1 MNNDATPNETAKV
14 APTVSRPAAPRPA
27 EPKGSGGVL
36 AVALLLALLAVAGAG
51 YVGWQ
56 QWQQSRGDAAAAGTL
71 AQLDT
76 RVATLETS
84 LKALDDDRRS
94 LSARLRDADDVNRGL
109 REEVLGQNER
119 LRNLEDAVAK
129 LSEKSLSSHDAMLL
143 DETES
148 LLRMGKE
155 RYELFHDAAGAAT
168 AYGLADQALS
178 GVDDAAFYGLRQS
191 VAAEREALERAAAR
205 HDGAALA
212 KLQQLRGT
220 IGNLPLRPLDAPT
233 ATSGTGTWARIGQ
246 ALSSVVRIG
255 RDNGAPMAVADARL
269 SRELVALDLAQA
281 EAALLAHDETGY
293 RAALQRADASLSSQF
308 DGTDAAVKT
317 ARDTLAGL
325 VKDAAPGTPVQLG
338 EALTELRNLRAVHAL
353 KPSTAAA
360 PAGQPAAKGARP

>member
-1 MNNDATPNETAKV
+1 MNNDDAPNETAKV
-14 APTVSRPAAPRPA
+14 APAPARPAAPRAA
-27 EPKGSGGVL
+27 EPKGSGGAL
-36 AVALLLALLAVAGAG
+36 ATALLLALLAIAGVA

-56 QWQQSRGDAAAAGTL
+56 QWQQTRGDAAAAGTL
-71 AQLDT
+71 TQLDT

-129 LSEKSLSSHDAMLL
+129 LSEKSLSSHDALLL

-178 GVDDAAFYGLRQS
+178 GVDDSAFYDLRQS
-191 VAAEREALERAAAR
+191 VAAEREALERAAAN
-205 HDGAALA
+205 HDAAALA
-212 KLQQLRGT
+212 KLQQLRGEV
-220 IGNLPLRPLDAPT
+220 GGLPLRPLDAP
-233 ATSGTGTWARIGQ
+233 ASSSSSGTWTRIGQ

-281 EAALLAHDETGY
+281 EAALLAHDETVY
-293 RAALQRADASLSSQF
+293 RAALQRADTSLSGQF
-308 DGTDAAVKT
+308 DTADAAVKR
-317 ARDTLAGL
+317 ARDTLAAL
-325 VKDAAPGTPVQLG
+325 AKDAAPGTSVQLG

-353 KPSTAAA
+353 KPSAATA
-360 PAGQPAAKGARP
+360 PAKSGAHP

>member
-1 MNNDATPNETAKV
+1 MNNDAAPNETAKV
-14 APTVSRPAAPRPA
+14 APASSRPVAPRPS
-27 EPKGSGGVL
+27 EPKGGGSAL
-36 AVALLLALLAVAGAG
+36 ALALLLALLAIAGTA

-56 QWQQSRGDAAAAGTL
+56 QWQRARGDAAAAGTV

-191 VAAEREALERAAAR
+191 VAAEHEALDRAAAS

-212 KLQQLRGT
+212 RLQQLRGQ
-220 IGNLPLRPLDAPT
+220 IGGLPLRPLDAP
-233 ATSGTGTWARIGQ
+233 ASSSSSGTWARIGQ
-246 ALSSVVRIG
+246 ALSGVVRIG

-281 EAALLAHDETGY
+281 EAALLAHDGTAY
-293 RAALQRADASLSSQF
+293 RAALQRADTSLAGQF
-308 DGTDAAVKT
+308 DAADATVKA

-325 VKDAAPGTPVQLG
+325 IKDAAPGTPVELG

-353 KPSTAAA
+353 KPAAGAA
-360 PAGQPAAKGARP
+360 PAKPAANGAHP